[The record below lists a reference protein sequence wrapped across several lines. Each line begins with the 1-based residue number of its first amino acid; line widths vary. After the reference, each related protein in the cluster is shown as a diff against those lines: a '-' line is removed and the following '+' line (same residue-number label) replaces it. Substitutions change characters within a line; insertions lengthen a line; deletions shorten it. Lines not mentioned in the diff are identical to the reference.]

1 MEACSGHDLES
12 IFGSFWAPQRDQNS
26 LKQGNEVTRLA
37 KMHVVKKHCK
47 NQWKI
52 HFFRSCCSADLE
64 GKGTCATEI
73 QVPNACSSLEQKMD
87 PNWHH
92 FGDILAPKID
102 QISVPKT
109 VPEKDRSKKIWH
121 RTADVRGGTMGV
133 RRGYEGDFSGDPV
146 PPYNTSVNINNMRR
160 TFKIYLIV

>member
-12 IFGSFWAPQRDQNS
+12 IFWSFWAPQRDQNS
-26 LKQGNEVTRLA
+26 LKQGNEVTRLV

-87 PNWHH
+87 PKWHH

-109 VPEKDRSKKIWH
+109 VPKKDRSKKIWH
-121 RTADVRGGTMGV
+121 RTAGVPLGYSWGTKGIFPGT
-133 RRGYEGDFSGDPV
+133 RC
-146 PPYNTSVNINNMRR
+146 PPITQVLTLTIWEELSRFI
-160 TFKIYLIV
+160 L